1 MDLQVDSW
9 FGAFEM
15 LHFISLWIATLIIIT
30 Y

>member
-1 MDLQVDSW
+1 MALQVDSW

-15 LHFISLWIATLIIIT
+15 MHFSPLWIAALIIIT